1 MFWVV
6 QLEQSPD
13 AFYCWQRAH
22 THDDVGVSTCVC
34 ARVCSVNVLR
44 GEGWKSGSINSFL
57 RAAAVSNK
65 IACTKAT
72 RMCVCVC
79 VSLFT

>member
-22 THDDVGVSTCVC
+22 THDDVGASTCVC
-34 ARVCSVNVLR
+34 ARVCSECATGGGMEVR
-44 GEGWKSGSINSFL
+44 IYKFISQGSCG
-57 RAAAVSNK
+57 K
-65 IACTKAT
+65 
-72 RMCVCVC
+72 
-79 VSLFT
+79 